1 LISISKISRKD
12 NNHAN
17 LLSKLVSK
25 NLVEF
30 PPQVWI
36 EVLEKTS
43 VEEKSSMVIVIQE
56 HIREDQR
63 TTIRQEKNH

>member
-1 LISISKISRKD
+1 
-12 NNHAN
+12 
-17 LLSKLVSK
+17 
-25 NLVEF
+25 VEF

-63 TTIRQEKNH
+63 TTIKQEKKTIRVTREVVGYCF

>member
-1 LISISKISRKD
+1 
-12 NNHAN
+12 
-17 LLSKLVSK
+17 
-25 NLVEF
+25 VEF

-63 TTIRQEKNH
+63 TTIKQEKNH